1 MATSR
6 ASATV
11 TGSEVGRPQPQ
22 TTVVAPTG
30 GDFLRYTQEARGPI
44 YSQVA
49 QWGQVFSQPL
59 VPKPGYA
66 RRYRLTITAVSSGN
80 TAAVATTT
88 DAPFNVVSSILLK
101 DPFGTPIISG
111 TGYEILKLVPKYSG
125 SFGLFGSADVTNLPS
140 YQAPVTGTAGNAG
153 SFSFSTVLPLEFAK
167 TYGCLSVATADLQ
180 PSLTYN
186 MSPPSAV
193 YSTAPTNTP
202 TLYVNLDLDYYMLPQ
217 GVDVTPPGLGSSRQ
231 WILNQFQ
238 QSVQSGQT
246 ATISAPQL
254 GGYVDTVI
262 LIARDSTGARNDA
275 VWTGSGAGRFQLIV
289 DGVPWVDS
297 TINEILDDFAVHYP
311 GVTRDAGVLVFTRK
325 NSLSQVN
332 LGFMDTYESAISTTP
347 GTGLQINMSPWP
359 TFTNSPATIYVLF
372 GMVIPAGQL
381 IQGHVEI

>member
-1 MATSR
+1 MATAK

-30 GDFLRYTQEARGPI
+30 GDFLRYTQPARGPV

-66 RRYRLTITAVSSGN
+66 RRYRLTISATSSGN
-80 TAAVATTT
+80 TANVAVTP
-88 DAPFNVVSSILLK
+88 DAPFNVVSQVVLK
-101 DPFGTPIISG
+101 DPFGTPVISG
-111 TGYEILKLVPKYSG
+111 TGYEILYLVPKYSG
-125 SFGLFGSADVTNLPS
+125 AYGLFSSADIKNLPS
-140 YQAPVTGTAGNAG
+140 YVAPVTGTAGNAG

-167 TYGCLSVATADLQ
+167 TYGVLSIATADLQ
-180 PSLTYN
+180 PSLVLN
-186 MSPPSAV
+186 MSPTSSV
-193 YSTAPTNTP
+193 YSTAPTSTP
-202 TLYVNLDLDYYMLPQ
+202 SLQISLDVDYYMLPQ
-217 GVDVTPPGLGSSRQ
+217 GVDITPPGLGSSRQ

-238 QSVQSGQT
+238 QVVQPGQA

-254 GGYVDTVI
+254 GGYIDTII
-262 LIARDSTGARNDA
+262 LIARDSTGQRNDA
-275 VWTGSGAGRFQLIV
+275 VFTGSGGGRFQLIV

-297 TINEILDDFAVHYP
+297 TVNELLDDFAVQYP

-325 NSLSQVN
+325 NSLAEPQ
-332 LGFMDTYESAISTTP
+332 LGLMDTYESAISTTP

-359 TFTNSPATIYVLF
+359 NFTNGPATIYALF
-372 GMVIPAGQL
+372 GTVVPAGQL